1 MIQRQLLP
9 SLVPQGFQVSPAFW
23 RDLMTPALTKFCGAD
38 FELVPEEGSCVYV
51 KKEIGEGVPCDG
63 KILEATQ

>member
-1 MIQRQLLP
+1 
-9 SLVPQGFQVSPAFW
+9 
-23 RDLMTPALTKFCGAD
+23 MTPALTKFCGAD